1 MKLVSYCPLPVLIG
15 LFLAGLS
22 VPAVHAQTNSNLSA
36 DDIIARAVERAQS
49 PANHALRPPY
59 RYAKHTVF
67 EELDSQGRLKE
78 RRGTGTTS
86 AWNRVYQV
94 KLVEL
99 NGEPLSATEQ
109 QKRDAEDL
117 AQRQK
122 MTDPRP
128 PKNPTNAK
136 IFSPPICRPLQVT
149 LLHERMLDGRDTYE
163 IAFEPRSAKLPINHL
178 TDRFLNQVAGTVW
191 IDAAEFE
198 IARAEIH
205 LQGEVT
211 LWGGMVGTLTQC
223 SYTLKRVREP
233 DGVWFNGDSHG
244 FFAGRRLLEPMMIRT
259 RSESTGFQKLDLA
272 FKTHGEKAQA

>member
-78 RRGTGTTS
+78 RREKLYDV
-86 AWNRVYQV
+86 RVESGLTRL

-122 MTDPRP
+122 MTDSSS
-128 PKNPTNAK
+128 AK
-136 IFSPPICRPLQVT
+136 KSDERENFLTADLVARYKFT

-259 RSESTGFQKLDLA
+259 RSDSTGFQKLDLA
-272 FKTHGEKAQA
+272 FK

>member
-78 RRGTGTTS
+78 RREKLY
-86 AWNRVYQV
+86 NVRVESGLTRL

-122 MTDPRP
+122 MTDSSS
-128 PKNPTNAK
+128 AK
-136 IFSPPICRPLQVT
+136 KSDERENFLTADLVARYKFT

-259 RSESTGFQKLDLA
+259 RSDSTGFQKLDLA
-272 FKTHGEKAQA
+272 FK